1 MWEKKGLIFSFD
13 KYGTG
18 YAQDPFIDMVSDDV
32 WRVYFSARTQD
43 VVSLPF
49 CVDVEANNPSNVLK
63 VYEEPLFLP
72 GQSGTF
78 DDTGITMTS
87 IVNVG
92 KEKYIYYCG
101 WNKKVTVS
109 YSLSIGLAI
118 VREDGRVEKMYE
130 GPILERSIHDPIAV
144 SAPCV
149 IYDEGIFK
157 LWYITFTS
165 WKEYDGRKEPT
176 FVIKYATS
184 NDGIKWETNTDIC
197 IDSTYE
203 GESFARPWVIKDKG
217 IYKMWFS
224 SRGPEGYR
232 ETDGQHYELDYAESL
247 DGKTWERK
255 TDKFKLVG
263 ESDGWDAGMTA
274 YATVVKGKDNYFM
287 LYNGNDFG
295 KTGFGYATSKDCE

>member
-1 MWEKKGLIFSFD
+1 MWEKQGLIFSCD

-18 YAQDPFIDMVSDDV
+18 YAQDPFIDVVDDKV
-32 WRVYFSARTQD
+32 WKIYYSTRTKD
-43 VVSLPF
+43 VVSMPF
-49 CVDVEANNPSNVLK
+49 CIDVEANNPSNVLK
-63 VYEEPLFLP
+63 VYNEPLFLP
-72 GQSGTF
+72 GRSGTF
-78 DDTGITMTS
+78 DDAGVTMTS

-92 KEKYIYYCG
+92 QEKYIYYCG
-101 WNKKVTVS
+101 WNKKITVS
-109 YSLSIGLAI
+109 YSLSIGVAVI
-118 VREDGRVEKMYE
+118 RENGIIKKLYE

-203 GESFARPWVIKDKG
+203 GESFARPWVMKDNG

-224 SRGPEGYR
+224 SRGPVAYR
-232 ETDGQHYELDYAESL
+232 KKGGQHYKLDYAESL
-247 DGKTWERK
+247 DGKVWKRK

-263 ESDGWDAGMTA
+263 ESDGWDADMTA
-274 YATVVKGKDNYFM
+274 YGTVVKGSNTYYM
-287 LYNGNDFG
+287 LYNGNNFG
-295 KTGFGYATSKDCE
+295 KTGFGYAISDNCI

>member
-1 MWEKKGLIFSFD
+1 MWEKKSLIFSCD

-18 YAQDPFIDMVSDDV
+18 YAQDPFIDMIDDKV
-32 WRVYFSARTQD
+32 WRIYYSARTQD
-43 VVSLPF
+43 VVSMPF
-49 CVDVEANNPSNVLK
+49 CIDVEANNPSNILK
-63 VYEEPLFLP
+63 VYDEPLFLP
-72 GQSGTF
+72 GKSGTF

-109 YSLSIGLAI
+109 YSLSIGLAV
-118 VREDGRVEKMYE
+118 VRDSGIVEKMFE
-130 GPILERSIHDPIAV
+130 GPVLERSIHDPICV

-149 IYDEGIFK
+149 IFDEGIFK

-165 WKEYDGRKEPT
+165 WKEYNGRKEPT

-184 NDGIKWETNTDIC
+184 TDGIKWDTSTDIC

-203 GESFARPWVIKDKG
+203 GESFARPWVIKDDG

-224 SRGPEGYR
+224 SRGPVGYR
-232 ETDGQHYELDYAESL
+232 EKDGQHYVLDYAESL

-255 TDKFKLVG
+255 TNKFKLVG
-263 ESDGWDAGMTA
+263 ESDGWDTEMTA
-274 YATVVKGKDNYFM
+274 YATVIKGKEKYFM
-287 LYNGNDFG
+287 LYNGNQFG
-295 KTGFGYATSKDCE
+295 KTGLGYAVSKDAC

>member
-1 MWEKKGLIFSFD
+1 
-13 KYGTG
+13 
-18 YAQDPFIDMVSDDV
+18 
-32 WRVYFSARTQD
+32 
-43 VVSLPF
+43 
-49 CVDVEANNPSNVLK
+49 
-63 VYEEPLFLP
+63 
-72 GQSGTF
+72 
-78 DDTGITMTS
+78 
-87 IVNVG
+87 
-92 KEKYIYYCG
+92 
-101 WNKKVTVS
+101 
-109 YSLSIGLAI
+109 
-118 VREDGRVEKMYE
+118 
-130 GPILERSIHDPIAV
+130 
-144 SAPCV
+144 
-149 IYDEGIFK
+149 FK

-232 ETDGQHYELDYAESL
+232 KADGQHYELDYAESF

-263 ESDGWDAGMTA
+263 ESDGWDAEMTA
-274 YATVVKGKDNYFM
+274 YATVVKGK
-287 LYNGNDFG
+287 
-295 KTGFGYATSKDCE
+295 